1 MALNFTPLAI
11 PDVIL
16 IRTIRYKDE
25 RGYFTETY
33 RRSTFSA
40 IDSEFVQD
48 NFVRSDQRVLRGL
61 HLQLPPK
68 AQGKL
73 VRVVRGAIFDVAV
86 DLRTGSNTFG
96 EWVGIHMSAD
106 EEVQIWIPPGFAH
119 GYVVLSEYG
128 ADVNYKVTQE
138 YDPDLDTGIRWND
151 PQIEISWP
159 ILNPI
164 LSLKD
169 QELPTLAESSFAVD
183 LRNNGIESD

>member
-1 MALNFTPLAI
+1 MTLNFTPLAI

-16 IRTIRYKDE
+16 IRTIRHEDE

-33 RRSTFSA
+33 RRSTFST

-48 NFVRSDQRVLRGL
+48 NFVRSDQKVLRGL

-96 EWVGIHMSAD
+96 EWVGVHM
-106 EEVQIWIPPGFAH
+106 
-119 GYVVLSEYG
+119 
-128 ADVNYKVTQE
+128 
-138 YDPDLDTGIRWND
+138 
-151 PQIEISWP
+151 
-159 ILNPI
+159 
-164 LSLKD
+164 LSLIHI
-169 QELPTLAESSFAVD
+169 S
-183 LRNNGIESD
+183 

>member
-1 MALNFTPLAI
+1 MTLNFTPLAI

-16 IRTIRYKDE
+16 IRTIRHEDE

-33 RRSTFSA
+33 RRSTFST

-96 EWVGIHMSAD
+96 EWVGVHMSAD

-119 GYVVLSEYG
+119 GYLVLSEDG

-183 LRNNGIESD
+183 LRNDGMESD

>member
-1 MALNFTPLAI
+1 MTLNFTPLAI

-16 IRTIRYKDE
+16 IRTIRHEDE

-33 RRSTFSA
+33 RRSTFST

-48 NFVRSDQRVLRGL
+48 NFVRSDQKVLRGL

-96 EWVGIHMSAD
+96 EWVGVHMSAD

-119 GYVVLSEYG
+119 GYLVLSEDG

-169 QELPTLAESSFAVD
+169 QELPTLAESPFAVD
-183 LRNNGIESD
+183 HQK

>member
-1 MALNFTPLAI
+1 MTLNFTPLAI

-16 IRTIRYKDE
+16 IRTIRHEDE

-33 RRSTFSA
+33 RRSTFST

-48 NFVRSDQRVLRGL
+48 NFVRSDQKVLRGL

-96 EWVGIHMSAD
+96 EWVGVHMNAD

-119 GYVVLSEYG
+119 GYVVLSEHG
-128 ADVNYKVTQE
+128 ADIHYKVTQE

-183 LRNNGIESD
+183 LRNNEVESD